1 MQENLLL
8 TGFRIINLNERLNVD
23 LIIENN
29 TLILVGEN
37 GTGKT
42 TILRIMFY
50 FLSGRFIELSKFR
63 FEEIKAYFGT
73 KEVSVKLE
81 DISVPFLASS
91 DIARVPPSMRNRW
104 RSLQAEGKYDE
115 LLVLAERIFPRSYRE
130 QMTMFESQ
138 TSENL
143 ADLQVDIVKTM
154 NAQILY
160 LPTYRRIERELTSI
174 YSGIDPDDL
183 RRNRSAGQSDT
194 DDAYIE
200 LVEFGMADVK
210 RAIDTALQRISA
222 FANAGLN
229 TLTLGYLGEV
239 VNQDYRT
246 TQMPEIATA
255 SPETVSAVL
264 DRVGT
269 TILNEGQKRHLREII
284 TKAKLNASAPTE
296 HEQII
301 FHYFSKLLR
310 FQSELQEKER
320 SITAFCELCSTY
332 IRDKKF
338 VYDAQTFSFRIDWV
352 GGQILE
358 AGRGKKNHGDVA
370 LSDLSSG
377 EKQIV
382 SLFSHLYLAG
392 RERFFVLIDEPEL
405 SLSVPW
411 QRRFLQDIRDGEF
424 CSGLIAVT
432 HSPFIYDNA
441 LRKSTHALGEF
452 ISGPDWGNI

>member
-1 MQENLLL
+1 MQKLFL
-8 TGFRIINLNERLNVD
+8 TGFHISNLNGRSNVD
-23 LIIENN
+23 LVIKDN
-29 TLILVGEN
+29 TLVLVGEN

-50 FLSGRFIELSKFR
+50 FLSGRFFELSKFR
-63 FEEIKAYFGT
+63 FDEINVFFG
-73 KEVSVKLE
+73 KKKFSLKHK
-81 DISVPFLASS
+81 DIQTPFLEAP
-91 DIARVPPSMRNRW
+91 DLARVPPSMRNRW
-104 RSLQAEGKYDE
+104 KALEAEGRYDELRALAERVMPRTYREQLTMFENQAVEKLAELQAE
-115 LLVLAERIFPRSYRE
+115 
-130 QMTMFESQ
+130 
-138 TSENL
+138 
-143 ADLQVDIVKTM
+143 IVKIM
-154 NAQILY
+154 NSQILY

-174 YSGIDPDDL
+174 YAGIDPDDL
-183 RRNRSAGQSDT
+183 RRNRLASQSDT
-194 DDAYIE
+194 DDVYIE

-246 TQMPEIATA
+246 TERPEIATA

-264 DRVGT
+264 NRVGT
-269 TILNEGQKRHLREII
+269 TILNEGQKQHLREII

-310 FQSELQEKER
+310 FQSELQEREK

-332 IRDKKF
+332 IRDKRF
-338 VYDAQTFSFRIDWV
+338 VYDAQTFSFRIEWT
-352 GGQILE
+352 GGQKPQTV
-358 AGRGKKNHGDVA
+358 RGPKSEGDVA

-411 QRRFLQDIRDGEF
+411 QRRFLEDIRDGEF

-432 HSPFIYDNA
+432 HSPFIYDNS

-452 ISGPDWGNI
+452 VSGPDWGNL